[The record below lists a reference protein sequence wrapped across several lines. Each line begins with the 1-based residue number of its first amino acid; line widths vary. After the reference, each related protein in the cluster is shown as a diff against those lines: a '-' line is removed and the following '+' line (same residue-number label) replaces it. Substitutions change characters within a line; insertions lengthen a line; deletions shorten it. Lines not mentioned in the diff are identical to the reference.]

1 MSHLLDKRRHNI
13 VTASNAWASVNERQ
27 KLWRQMT
34 LREAPFEGNE
44 MTEWGNLNEHLA
56 ICEFEKAM
64 GEITETGNKLI
75 VHPDLPLGASP
86 DGFLNRLPIE
96 AKCPYSQEFYG
107 MIPDRYY
114 FQTQLQMEVC
124 GAPRCYFV
132 VWTPKGITI
141 QIIERSK
148 EWFDWYKPLA
158 LEFMKFV
165 EDDVEPT
172 RWKRKPIFDIDLK
185 EDKLLFPKEQQDG
198 ISK

>member
-1 MSHLLDKRRHNI
+1 MSSHLRDNRRHNI
-13 VTASNAWASVNERQ
+13 ITASNCWASVYERQ

-44 MTEWGNLNEHLA
+44 MTEWGNLHEHLA

-96 AKCPYSQEFYG
+96 VKCPYSQEFYG

-148 EWFDWYKPLA
+148 EWFYWYKPLA

-185 EDKLLFPKEQQDG
+185 EDKLLFPKEQLDG
-198 ISK
+198 

>member
-1 MSHLLDKRRHNI
+1 MSHLKDNRRHNI
-13 VTASNAWASVNERQ
+13 ITASNAWSAVYERQ

-44 MTEWGNLNEHLA
+44 MTEWGNLHEHLA

-96 AKCPYSQEFYG
+96 VKCPYSQEFYG

-124 GAPRCYFV
+124 NAPKCYFV
-132 VWTPKGITI
+132 VWTPTGITI

-165 EDDVEPT
+165 DDDVEPT
-172 RWKRKPIFDIDLK
+172 RWKRKPIFDIDVK
-185 EDKLLFPKEQQDG
+185 EDKLFFPKEQ
-198 ISK
+198 

>member
-1 MSHLLDKRRHNI
+1 MSHLTDNRRHNI
-13 VTASNAWASVNERQ
+13 ITASNAWSAVYERQ

-96 AKCPYSQEFYG
+96 VKCPYSQEFYG

-141 QIIERSK
+141 QIIERNK

-185 EDKLLFPKEQQDG
+185 EDKLLFTKE
-198 ISK
+198 

>member
-1 MSHLLDKRRHNI
+1 MSQHLLDNRRHLI
-13 VTASNAWASVNERQ
+13 VTASNAWSAVYERQ

-44 MTEWGNLNEHLA
+44 MTEWGIDHEHLA
-56 ICEFEKAM
+56 LCEFEKAM
-64 GEITETGNKLI
+64 DQICEVGNKLI

-86 DGFLNRLPIE
+86 DGFLDRLPIE
-96 AKCPYSQEFYG
+96 IKCPFTQEFYG

-124 GAPRCYFV
+124 NAPRCYFV

-148 EWFDWYKPLA
+148 EWFDWYKPLV

-165 EDDVEPT
+165 EDDIEPT

-185 EDKLLFPKEQQDG
+185 EDKLLFPKEQLNG
-198 ISK
+198 

>member
-1 MSHLLDKRRHNI
+1 MSHLSDSRRHNVI
-13 VTASNAWASVNERQ
+13 TASIAWSAVYERQ

-44 MTEWGNLNEHLA
+44 MTEWGNLHEHLA

-96 AKCPYSQEFYG
+96 VKCPYSQEFYG

-132 VWTPKGITI
+132 VWTPQGITI

-165 EDDVEPT
+165 EDNVEPT

-185 EDKLLFPKEQQDG
+185 EDKLLFPKEQLDG
-198 ISK
+198 

>member
-1 MSHLLDKRRHNI
+1 
-13 VTASNAWASVNERQ
+13 
-27 KLWRQMT
+27 
-34 LREAPFEGNE
+34 
-44 MTEWGNLNEHLA
+44 
-56 ICEFEKAM
+56 
-64 GEITETGNKLI
+64 
-75 VHPDLPLGASP
+75 
-86 DGFLNRLPIE
+86 LPIE

-185 EDKLLFPKEQQDG
+185 EDKLLFPKEQ
-198 ISK
+198 

>member
-1 MSHLLDKRRHNI
+1 MSHLKDNRRHNI
-13 VTASNAWASVNERQ
+13 ITASNAWSAVYERQ

-44 MTEWGNLNEHLA
+44 MTEWGNLHEHLA

-64 GEITETGNKLI
+64 GEISETGNKLI

-96 AKCPYSQEFYG
+96 VKCPYSQEFYG

-124 GAPRCYFV
+124 NAARCYFV
-132 VWTPKGITI
+132 VWTPTGITI

-172 RWKRKPIFDIDLK
+172 RWKRKPIFDIDVK
-185 EDKLLFPKEQQDG
+185 EDKLFFPKEQ
-198 ISK
+198 

>member
-1 MSHLLDKRRHNI
+1 MSHLTDNRRHNI
-13 VTASNAWASVNERQ
+13 ITASNAWSSVYERQ

-107 MIPDRYY
+107 IIPDRYY

-141 QIIERSK
+141 QIIDRSK

-185 EDKLLFPKEQQDG
+185 EDKLLFPKEQ
-198 ISK
+198 

>member
-1 MSHLLDKRRHNI
+1 MSHLSDNRRHNVI
-13 VTASNAWASVNERQ
+13 TASVAWSAVYERQ

-44 MTEWGNLNEHLA
+44 MTEWGNLHEHLA

-64 GEITETGNKLI
+64 GEISETGNKLI

-96 AKCPYSQEFYG
+96 VKCPYSQEFYG

-124 GAPRCYFV
+124 NAPRCYFV
-132 VWTPKGITI
+132 VWTPTGITI

-172 RWKRKPIFDIDLK
+172 RWKRKPIFDIDVK
-185 EDKLLFPKEQQDG
+185 EDKLFFPKE
-198 ISK
+198 

>member
-1 MSHLLDKRRHNI
+1 MSHLTDNRRHNI
-13 VTASNAWASVNERQ
+13 ITASNAWSAVYERQ

-107 MIPDRYY
+107 IIPDRYY

-141 QIIERSK
+141 QIIERNK

-185 EDKLLFPKEQQDG
+185 EDKLLFPKEQ
-198 ISK
+198 

>member
-1 MSHLLDKRRHNI
+1 
-13 VTASNAWASVNERQ
+13 
-27 KLWRQMT
+27 MT

-44 MTEWGNLNEHLA
+44 MTDWGNLNEHLA

-185 EDKLLFPKEQQDG
+185 EDKLLFPKEQ
-198 ISK
+198 

>member
-1 MSHLLDKRRHNI
+1 MSQHLLDNRRHNI
-13 VTASNAWASVNERQ
+13 VTASNAWAAVYERQ

-44 MTEWGNLNEHLA
+44 MTEWGIDHEHLA
-56 ICEFEKAM
+56 LCEFEKAM
-64 GEITETGNKLI
+64 DQICEAGNKLI

-86 DGFLNRLPIE
+86 DGFLDRLPIE
-96 AKCPYSQEFYG
+96 IKCPFTQEFYG

-124 GAPRCYFV
+124 NAPRCYFV
-132 VWTPKGITI
+132 VWTPNGITI

-148 EWFDWYKPLA
+148 EWFDWYKPLV

-165 EDDVEPT
+165 NDDVEPT

-185 EDKLLFPKEQQDG
+185 EDKLFFPKEQLDG
-198 ISK
+198 

>member
-1 MSHLLDKRRHNI
+1 MSHLTDNRRHNI
-13 VTASNAWASVNERQ
+13 ITASNAWSSVYERQ

-107 MIPDRYY
+107 IIPDRYY

-185 EDKLLFPKEQQDG
+185 EDKLLFPKEQ
-198 ISK
+198 